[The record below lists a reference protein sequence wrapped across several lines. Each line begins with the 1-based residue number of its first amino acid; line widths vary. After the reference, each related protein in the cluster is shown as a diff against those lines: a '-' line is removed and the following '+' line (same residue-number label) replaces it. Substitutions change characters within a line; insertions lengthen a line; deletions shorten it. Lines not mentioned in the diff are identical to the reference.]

1 MEKKCSKKELIKVK
15 ITCVP
20 DPQKLE
26 LALEFLSNDFR
37 NRFEFIKKSKS
48 KNNDLTNKTTS
59 R

>member
-37 NRFEFIKKSKS
+37 NRFEFIKK
-48 KNNDLTNKTTS
+48 NYDNTNKTTS
-59 R
+59 K